1 MATGPRSLVG
11 QTRRLVGGVK
21 RLVAAG
27 LLLAAASGALAA
39 PAAAQGLIRDA
50 EIEGILRDYSD
61 PIFEAAGLTPEDVDI
76 YLINDPSLNAFVAG
90 GAKVHFHTG
99 LIIAAETPEQLKG
112 VIAHETCHIACGH
125 QITRS
130 EAFEA
135 GSNMSLISMGLGVLA
150 IAAGAP
156 DAGMALIASGP
167 QFGMLTIF
175 KHTRTEEASADQAA
189 VKYLAAT
196 GQSAQGLVEFFDK
209 FRYQELM
216 SEGRRDPYFRSHP
229 ISSDRVANLR
239 SRVAETASQ
248 ARPQSEKSVE
258 QLAIM
263 KAKLIGFLQSPAR
276 VASKYPKTDKSIPAR
291 YARAIAAYRAVDIKA
306 ATEETDGLIA
316 LEPDNPYFHELKG
329 QILFENGRIEESI
342 PPHRKSVE
350 LAPDQPLLKVNLARS
365 LTELSTPEAL
375 TEAEGLLI
383 DAIAQDRDNAFSWNQ
398 IARVYGKQGR
408 IGDADL
414 ATAEE
419 AYLLGD
425 MRRANNFATRAAR
438 KLDMSTPNGRRAS
451 DISAIT
457 DARATGRGRG

>member
-1 MATGPRSLVG
+1 MAKAGTLAGTLTGALRGFLAACFL
-11 QTRRLVGGVK
+11 T
-21 RLVAAG
+21 VAAI
-27 LLLAAASGALAA
+27 A

-50 EIEGILRDYSD
+50 EIEAILREYSD
-61 PIFEAAGLTPEDVDI
+61 PLFEAAGLTPSDVDI
-76 YLINDPSLNAFVAG
+76 FLINDPSMNAFVAG
-90 GAKVHFHTG
+90 GANVHIHTG
-99 LIIAAETPEQLKG
+99 LIIAADNPEQLKG

-125 QITRS
+125 QITRT
-130 EAFEA
+130 EAFSA

-175 KHTRTEEASADQAA
+175 KHTRTEESAADQQG
-189 VKYLAAT
+189 VKYMAAT
-196 GQSAQGLVEFFDK
+196 GQSSEGLVQFFDK

-216 SEGRRDPYFRSHP
+216 SAGRQDPYFRSHP
-229 ISSDRVANLR
+229 ISSDRVAALR
-239 SRVAETASQ
+239 KRVEESKGQTH
-248 ARPQSEKSVE
+248 PQSERAIR
-258 QLAIM
+258 QFDIM

-276 VASKYPKTDKSIPAR
+276 VAAKYPKTDLSIPAR

-306 ATEETDGLIA
+306 AMTETDGLIE

-329 QILFENGRIEESI
+329 QILFENGKIEESVA
-342 PPHRKSVE
+342 PHRRSVE

-365 LTELSTPEAL
+365 LTELDTPEAL

-383 DAIAQDRDNAFSWNQ
+383 DSIAQERDNAFAWNQ

-419 AYLLGD
+419 AYLIGD
-425 MRRANNFATRAAR
+425 MRRANNFAVRASK
-438 KLDMSTPNGRRAS
+438 KLDSGTPNGRRAS

-457 DARATGRGRG
+457 DPRATGRGRG

>member
-1 MATGPRSLVG
+1 MAISARTILNPL
-11 QTRRLVGGVK
+11 K
-21 RLVAAG
+21 RA
-27 LLLAAASGALAA
+27 LAAALILLGLAT
-39 PAAAQGLIRDA
+39 AAAGTASAQGLIRDA
-50 EIEGILRDYSD
+50 EIESILREYSD
-61 PIFEAAGLTPEDVDI
+61 PIFEAAGLTPSDVDI
-76 YLINDPSLNAFVAG
+76 YVINDPTMNAFVAG
-90 GAKVHFHTG
+90 GAKVHIHTG
-99 LIIAAETPEQLKG
+99 LIIAADTPEQLKG

-130 EAFEA
+130 EAFSA

-175 KHTRTEEASADQAA
+175 KHTRTEEAAADQQG
-189 VKYLAAT
+189 VKYMAAT

-216 SEGRRDPYFRSHP
+216 SEGRQDPYFRSHP
-229 ISSDRVANLR
+229 LSSDRVAALR
-239 SRVAETASQ
+239 KRVEEVEGQTH
-248 ARPQSEKSVE
+248 PQSERAIE
-258 QLAIM
+258 QFAVM

-276 VASKYPKTDKSIPAR
+276 VASKYPKSDQSIPAR

-306 ATEETDGLIA
+306 AMSETEGLIE
-316 LEPDNPYFHELKG
+316 LEPDNPYFQELKG
-329 QILFENGRIEESI
+329 QILFENGKIEDSV

-365 LTELSTPEAL
+365 LTELGTPDAL

-383 DAIAQDRDNAFSWNQ
+383 DAIAQDRDNAFAWNQ

-419 AYLLGD
+419 AYLIGD

-438 KLDMSTPNGRRAS
+438 KLDLSTPNGRRAS

-457 DARATGRGRG
+457 DTRATGRGRG